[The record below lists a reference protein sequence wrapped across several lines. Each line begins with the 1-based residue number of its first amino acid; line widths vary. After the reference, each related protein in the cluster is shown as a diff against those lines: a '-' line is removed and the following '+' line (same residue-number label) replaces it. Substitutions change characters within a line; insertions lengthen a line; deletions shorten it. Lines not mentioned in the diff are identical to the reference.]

1 MKRVLRYWP
10 VLASF
15 LAACGTD
22 EPAPAS
28 PDAGVDA
35 STPVPEASAPIPTD
49 AGAEAKAPF
58 GFPKLAPTEQLGC
71 PGNVRIEGDEIDTT
85 LLGGPNGDPARTFVS
100 FTDGT
105 VGAMFS
111 RIDMTAVRFDS
122 RLTPLVE
129 YPVGTLTIPR
139 TGLSGGSVH
148 SRTGML
154 TGYSLAGFPS
164 SGPRN
169 AFGAFF
175 SFDFA
180 TDIATTFAY
189 DGTIDGKVV
198 TAGASTSDDVDS
210 YAWAKVREDAEGES
224 SSILRRSLRSGSRWQ
239 RTGLDSIPSAQWQ
252 ENGETHFFL
261 SGFERGTDAVVDDD
275 GRVARTTE
283 VLGLPRTTNPCSS
296 SRVTRAGSTL
306 VILRDVVN
314 VDCTD
319 PAYATSP
326 HETWVHLPGDPV
338 GVRLL
343 DGIKRDS
350 RGFALDTLRFGT
362 NADAVMGNDVVDTD
376 NFVATLQRLDANLR
390 KVGNVVSV
398 PRKGRPFVNSMAL
411 SPILGGYFW
420 FVPYILDGGNNIS
433 SAAFR
438 LVCAP

>member
-10 VLASF
+10 VLVSF
-15 LAACGTD
+15 LAACGSE
-22 EPAPAS
+22 EPVPAA
-28 PDAGVDA
+28 PDASVDA
-35 STPVPEASAPIPTD
+35 SVPVPEASAPIPTD
-49 AGAEAKAPF
+49 GGAEAKAPF

-129 YPVGTLTIPR
+129 YPVGTLAIPR

-154 TGYSLAGFPS
+154 TGYSLTGFPS

-210 YAWAKVREDAEGES
+210 YAWAKVKEGAEGES
-224 SSILRRSLRSGSRWQ
+224 SSVLRRSLRSGSKWH
-239 RTGLDSIPSAQWQ
+239 RTGLQAIPSAQWQ
-252 ENGETHFFL
+252 ERGETHFL
-261 SGFERGTDAVVDDD
+261 VQGFDTVVDDD
-275 GRVARTTE
+275 GRVASSTE
-283 VLGLPRTTNPCSS
+283 VPVFPRTTSPCSS
-296 SRVTRAGSTL
+296 SRVARAGSTL
-306 VILRDVVN
+306 VIIRDVVN
-314 VDCTD
+314 VDCSD
-319 PAYATSP
+319 PIYATSP
-326 HETWVHLPGDPV
+326 HETWVHLPGDSV
-338 GVRLL
+338 GTRLP
-343 DGIKRDS
+343 DDKRDS
-350 RGFALDTLRFGT
+350 RGFSLTVLQLGPK
-362 NADAVMGNDVVDTD
+362 ADALFANDVVDTD

-398 PRKGRPFVNSMAL
+398 PRRGRPFVPSMSLA
-411 SPILGGYFW
+411 PILGGYFW

-433 SAAFR
+433 KAAFR